1 MRKHFA
7 SAGSVQSG
15 SDNWD
20 PSLKTLCRHFAW
32 HAYET
37 KIWYVKLSRSR
48 WQLEFFAIMKL
59 FVKFLRNESESL
71 WRLFHKNSCSDNS
84 VHVRFTQ
91 TARVVRI
98 AKTRGRTCDSHFR
111 SSMGTQRPG
120 GKGRYPAKLHLNPKL
135 TWNHA
140 FRCHPP
146 DCETSDKQ
154 KRSSGSNLVV
164 ISFYLPKNFLLS
176 NPSVTN
182 VLNF

>member
-71 WRLFHKNSCSDNS
+71 WRLFHKNSCSDNCTRPLHADS
-84 VHVRFTQ
+84 TCRPHCEDERSDMWLPLPFFHGNT
-91 TARVVRI
+91 
-98 AKTRGRTCDSHFR
+98 KTRRERKIPREIAFEPKANLKSC
-111 SSMGTQRPG
+111 SSLP
-120 GKGRYPAKLHLNPKL
+120 PAWLRNS
-135 TWNHA
+135 W
-140 FRCHPP
+140 
-146 DCETSDKQ
+146 
-154 KRSSGSNLVV
+154 
-164 ISFYLPKNFLLS
+164 
-176 NPSVTN
+176 
-182 VLNF
+182 